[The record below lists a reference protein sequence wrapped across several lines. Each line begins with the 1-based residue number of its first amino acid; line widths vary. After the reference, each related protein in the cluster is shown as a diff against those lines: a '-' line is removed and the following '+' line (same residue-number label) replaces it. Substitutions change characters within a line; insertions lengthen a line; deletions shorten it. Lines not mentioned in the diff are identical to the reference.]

1 MLLLHLQLRSR
12 CCDGRADLLSA
23 YGKQHT
29 DIKERQCTFM
39 TNLPSS
45 SKPAD
50 HATVKFALKQAG
62 GLSL

>member
-1 MLLLHLQLRSR
+1 MCYFRIYSLG
-12 CCDGRADLLSA
+12 DVAVAADLLLA

-39 TNLPSS
+39 MNLPST

-50 HATVKFALKQAG
+50 HATVKCALKQAM
-62 GLSL
+62 GLSF